1 MADNCKEV
9 RQELQEAYERLEE
22 MEKFSEEIAQLPTSL
37 GFVVESEKGFATILM
52 GQERRRYPINHLPKP
67 PVPGDQVE
75 VISGGG
81 IRSIITEN
89 LPHGH
94 IVQVKS
100 VQKGAAEVTLGGEAH
115 MALLGTFKPKDL
127 IAGDRVQLDPTGA
140 VVLRKLPPP
149 PAPVFKPSVDV
160 VKWEDIGGLLT
171 AKKEIEQAVV
181 WPKKYPHLIKAYNQR
196 PTKGLLF
203 HGPPGCGKTMLAK
216 AVATSLNTDGNAAGF
231 FSVKGPELMNEYVGV
246 TERLIRELFEAAREH
261 QAKSGGRSVIFI
273 DEADSALGKRG
284 NNRLHQDISVPA
296 FLVEMDSLD
305 SGSAPLVI
313 LATNRANDLDEA
325 VVREGRIDRRIKI
338 DRPDTSDVINLFQM
352 YLKNRPIKEPVFDLA
367 EYSTMSLQPTDM
379 WRSRSGAM
387 VASLVDRV
395 TSVALERDI
404 NSNTKQPTGISRDD
418 MTVAI
423 HEAAE
428 QHTFA

>member
-1 MADNCKEV
+1 MGDNCKEV
-9 RQELQEAYERLEE
+9 RDQLREANERIGELENYVED
-22 MEKFSEEIAQLPTSL
+22 IAQLPTSIGL
-37 GFVVESEKGFATILM
+37 VVEVDKEFATVLF
-52 GQERRRYPINHLPKP
+52 GQDKRRFPIGHLNPKP
-67 PVPGDQVE
+67 KGGDQVE
-75 VISGGG
+75 MISGGG
-81 IRSIITEN
+81 LRGVYDGSV
-89 LPHGH
+89 PHGNV
-94 IVQVKS
+94 VQIKS
-100 VQKGAAEVTLGGEAH
+100 VEKNAVEVNMGGESH
-115 MALLGTFKPKDL
+115 VALLGNFKTKDL
-127 IAGDRVQLDPTGA
+127 SAGDRVQLDPTGA
-140 VVLRKLPPP
+140 LVLRKLPPP
-149 PAPVFKPSVDV
+149 PAPVFKPSVDIV
-160 VKWEDIGGLLT
+160 RWDDIGGLQS

-181 WPKKYPHLIKAYNQR
+181 WPQKYPHLIKAYNQR
-196 PTKGLLF
+196 PAKGLLF

-216 AVATSLNTDGNAAGF
+216 AVATSLDADGKGAGF

-246 TERLIRELFEAAREH
+246 TERLIRELFDAAREH

-296 FLVEMDSLD
+296 FLVEMDALD
-305 SGSAPLVI
+305 SSAAPLVI

-325 VVREGRIDRRIKI
+325 VIREGRIDRRIKI
-338 DRPDTSDVINLFQM
+338 DRPDVMDVLNLFQL
-352 YLKNRPIKEPVFDLA
+352 YLKTRPTKEPVFDLA

-387 VASLVDRV
+387 VAALVDRV

-404 NSNTKQPTGISRDD
+404 SSDVKQPTGITRDD
-418 MTVAI
+418 MDVAI

>member
-1 MADNCKEV
+1 MANDCKEV
-9 RQELQEAYERLEE
+9 RQELQEAYEHIGELEKYNE
-22 MEKFSEEIAQLPTSL
+22 DIAQLPTTL
-37 GFVVESEKGFATILM
+37 GFVVESEKGWVTVLL
-52 GQERRRYPINHLPKP
+52 GNERKRYPADHVSPKP
-67 PVPGDQVE
+67 KTGDQVE

-81 IRSIITEN
+81 VRSVVPGSM
-89 LPHGH
+89 PHGH

-100 VQKGAAEVTLGGEAH
+100 VQKDAAEVTLGGEAH

-127 IAGDRVQLDPTGA
+127 VAGDRVQLDPLGA
-140 VVLRKLPPP
+140 VILRKLPPP

-160 VKWEDIGGLLT
+160 VKMTDIGGLT
-171 AKKEIEQAVV
+171 VAKKEIEQAVV
-181 WPKKYPHLIKAYNQR
+181 WPQKYPHLIKAYRQR

-261 QAKSGGRSVIFI
+261 QSKSGGRSVIFI

-305 SGSAPLVI
+305 SSTAPLVI

-325 VVREGRIDRRIKI
+325 VIREGRIDRRIKI
-338 DRPDTSDVINLFQM
+338 DRPDTADVVNLFQM
-352 YLKNRPIKEPVFDLA
+352 YLKDRPITEPVFDLA

-387 VASLVDRV
+387 VAALVDRV

-404 NSNTKQPTGISRDD
+404 SSDKKQPTGISRDD